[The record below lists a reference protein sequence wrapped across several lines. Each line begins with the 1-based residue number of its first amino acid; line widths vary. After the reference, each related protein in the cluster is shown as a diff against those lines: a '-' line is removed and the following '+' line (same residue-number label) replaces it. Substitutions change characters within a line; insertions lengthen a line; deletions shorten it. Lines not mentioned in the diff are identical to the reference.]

1 MAKGKKTVNSAGAAA
16 TKLAVALAHM
26 VEELGREE
34 VAANIDQAA
43 PAANTSSMGMVAA
56 AIWSSPPVID

>member
-1 MAKGKKTVNSAGAAA
+1 MAKGMKTVNSACAAA

-43 PAANTSSMGMVAA
+43 PAANTSKSH
-56 AIWSSPPVID
+56 